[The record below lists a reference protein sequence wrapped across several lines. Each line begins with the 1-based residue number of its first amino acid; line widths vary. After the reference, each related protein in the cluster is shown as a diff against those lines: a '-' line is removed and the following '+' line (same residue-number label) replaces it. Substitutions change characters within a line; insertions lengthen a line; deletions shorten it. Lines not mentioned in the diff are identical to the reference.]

1 MRLVISHVPIQGSAV
16 QPTELV
22 AVMAA
27 IIYSGRRDP
36 DSAAQETRQAAVE
49 EAWKIWHLTME
60 GWTGQAPRPYGP
72 TLEP

>member
-1 MRLVISHVPIQGSAV
+1 MRPLISDVPIQGSAM
-16 QPTELV
+16 QPAELV

-36 DSAAQETRQAAVE
+36 DSAGQETRQAAVE
-49 EAWKIWHLTME
+49 EAWRIWHLTME
-60 GWTGQAPRPYGP
+60 GWTDQAQRPFGP